1 MSDASRESRPAYL
14 QAAESL
20 RADIRA
26 GRLQPGERLP
36 SVRDLAERFGI
47 APVTLRNALLQ
58 LRQQGWIYPQSTR
71 GYFVREVL
79 PADDAVA
86 EPASDDYLAVRDLL
100 GRIQDSV
107 DVLSRRVDDLE
118 SAVQAAAPPA
128 ASRRRSPARKDRP
141 AR

>member
-1 MSDASRESRPAYL
+1 VSDASKESRPAYL
-14 QAAESL
+14 QAADSL
-20 RADIRA
+20 RDDIRA

-47 APVTLRNALLQ
+47 APVTLRNALLH
-58 LRQQGWIYPQSTR
+58 LREQGWIYPQSTR

-79 PADDAVA
+79 PADDVPG
-86 EPASDDYLAVRDLL
+86 EPASEDYLAMRDLL
-100 GRIQDSV
+100 GRIQASV
-107 DVLSRRVDDLE
+107 DTLSRRVDDLE

-128 ASRRRSPARKDRP
+128 PPRRRSPARKDRP